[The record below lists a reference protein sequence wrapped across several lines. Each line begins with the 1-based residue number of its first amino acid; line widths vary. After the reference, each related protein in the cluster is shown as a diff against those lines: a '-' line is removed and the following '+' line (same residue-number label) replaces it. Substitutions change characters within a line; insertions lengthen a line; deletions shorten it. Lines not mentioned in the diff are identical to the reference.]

1 MAQNNGW
8 GGRFVVEDM
17 APEDIVTP
25 EDFTDE
31 QVMIGAAARAFLEG
45 EIRPRDAEIEALD
58 YKLTVELMRKAGEL
72 GLLGA
77 DVPEAYGGLGL
88 DKVSS
93 TLLAETLAEA
103 SSFALSVGAHVGIG
117 TLPIV
122 FFGTPEQKAKY
133 LPDLAAGTKIAA
145 YCLTEPSSGS
155 DALGAK
161 TKARLNAEGTHYV
174 LNGSKLYIT
183 NSGFADVFIVY
194 AKVNGDHFTAFIVE
208 RGLPGFSIGPEEHK
222 MGIKGSSTC
231 PIFFDDTPVPVE
243 NVLGEVG
250 KGHLIAFNILNI
262 GRFKLAAACV
272 GGAKETVGLAAKY
285 ANGRKQFGRPIASFP
300 LIGAKLAD
308 MNIAAFVTESMVYR
322 TAGWIDET
330 LKNAEA
336 EGGGAASEA
345 GARAAKAISEYA
357 LECSINKVF
366 ATEALDYAADE
377 AVQIHG
383 GYGYIKEYKVERIYR
398 DSRINRIFEGTNE
411 INRML
416 IPGTLMK
423 KALKGELPLLRKA
436 RALQAELLQPMP
448 LPSFDEPLSKETY
461 RIAQAKRTFLAVGGL
476 AVQKYGL
483 ALEQQQEVLVL
494 LADMMIQTFA
504 MESASLRTRKML
516 RKAGADPAA
525 ATRARNAVEMTV
537 VFVQE
542 AMERVERYAK
552 TALAAVETGD
562 ALQTQLAV
570 LKKLMRAPLDDTIML
585 KRSIAAR
592 VIRSQQYTL

>member
-1 MAQNNGW
+1 MAQNNRW

-17 APEDIVTP
+17 SPSAIVTP
-25 EDFTDE
+25 EDFTEE
-31 QVMIGAAARAFLEG
+31 QRMIADAARAFLVG

-58 YKLTVELMRKAGEL
+58 YKLTVELMQKAGEL

-122 FFGTPEQKAKY
+122 FFGSQAQKEKY
-133 LPDLAAGTKIAA
+133 LPDLAVGKKIAA
-145 YCLTEPSSGS
+145 YCLTEPASGS
-155 DALGAK
+155 DALGAR
-161 TKARLNAEGTHYV
+161 TTARLTPDGKHYI

-183 NSGFADVFIVY
+183 NSGFADLFIVY

-231 PIFFDDTPVPVE
+231 PIFFDDTPVPVG

-272 GGAKETVGLAAKY
+272 GGAKETIGLAVKY
-285 ANGRKQFGRPIASFP
+285 ANTRKQFGRAIASFP

-308 MNIAAFVTESMVYR
+308 MNIATYVLESMVYR
-322 TAGWIDET
+322 TAGWIDEM
-330 LKNAEA
+330 LKESEV
-336 EGGGAASEA
+336 EGSASEGADA
-345 GARAAKAISEYA
+345 GMIAAKAISEYA

-366 ATEALDYAADE
+366 ATEVLDYVADE
-377 AVQIHG
+377 GVQIHG
-383 GYGYIKEYKVERIYR
+383 GYGYIKDYKVERIYR

-448 LPSFDEPLSKETY
+448 LPLFDEPLSKETF
-461 RIAQAKRTFLAVGGL
+461 RIQQGKKIFLAVGGM

-483 ALEQQQEVLVL
+483 ALEQQQEVLCL
-494 LADMMIQTFA
+494 LADMMIQVFA
-504 MESASLRTRKML
+504 MESANLRTRKML
-516 RKAGADPAA
+516 LRGDSASAA
-525 ATRARNAVEMTV
+525 ATQNAIDMTV

-542 AMERVERYAK
+542 AMERIERYAK
-552 TALAAVETGD
+552 TTLAALEEGD

-570 LKKLMRAPLDDTIML
+570 MKKLTRSPLVDTISL
-585 KRSIAAR
+585 KRGIAAR

>member
-1 MAQNNGW
+1 MAQNNRW
-8 GGRFVVEDM
+8 GGRFVVEDIT
-17 APEDIVTP
+17 PEAIVTP

-31 QVMIGAAARAFLEG
+31 QRMIADAARAFLAG
-45 EIRPRDAEIEALD
+45 EVRPRDAEIEALN
-58 YKLTVELMRKAGEL
+58 YELTTQLLRKAGDL

-93 TLLAETLAEA
+93 TLLAETFSEA
-103 SSFALSVGAHVGIG
+103 SSFALSIGAHVGIG

-122 FFGTPEQKAKY
+122 FFGTPEQKQRY
-133 LPDLAAGTKIAA
+133 LPDLATAKLIAA
-145 YCLTEPSSGS
+145 YCLTEPASGS
-155 DALGAK
+155 DALGAR
-161 TKARLNAEGTHYV
+161 TTARLSPDGKHYI

-208 RGLPGFSIGPEEHK
+208 RGYSGFSIGPEEHK

-231 PIFFDDTPVPVE
+231 PIFFEDTPVPVE
-243 NVLGEVG
+243 NVLGEIG

-262 GRFKLAAACV
+262 GRFKLAAGCV
-272 GGAKETVGLAAKY
+272 GGAKETIGLASKY
-285 ANGRKQFGRPIASFP
+285 ANQRKQFGRSISSFP

-308 MNIAAFVTESMVYR
+308 MNIATYVLESMVYR
-322 TAGWIDET
+322 TAGWIDALLQES
-330 LKNAEA
+330 EA
-336 EGGGAASEA
+336 EGGSDENA

-366 ATEALDYAADE
+366 ATEVLDYVADE
-377 AVQIHG
+377 GVQIHG
-383 GYGYIKEYKVERIYR
+383 GYGYIRDYKVERIYR

-461 RIAQAKRTFLAVGGL
+461 RIQQSKKIFLAVGGL

-483 ALEQQQEVLVL
+483 ALEQQQEVLCL
-494 LADMMIQTFA
+494 LADMMIQVFA
-504 MESASLRTRKML
+504 MESANLRTRKML
-516 RKAGADPAA
+516 QKADPAA
-525 ATRARNAVEMTV
+525 AARIKNATEMTV

-542 AMERVERYAK
+542 AMERIERYAK
-552 TALAAVETGD
+552 TALSALEEGD
-562 ALQTQLAV
+562 SLQTQLSV
-570 LKKLMRAPLDDTIML
+570 LKKLTRAPLSDTIAL
-585 KRSIAAR
+585 KRGIAAR
-592 VIRSQQYTL
+592 VIRSEQYTL

>member
-1 MAQNNGW
+1 MAQNNRW

-17 APEDIVTP
+17 SPSAIVTP

-31 QVMIGAAARAFLEG
+31 QRMIADAARAFLVG

-58 YKLTVELMRKAGEL
+58 YKLTVELMQKAGDL

-93 TLLAETLAEA
+93 TLLAETLSEA

-122 FFGTPEQKAKY
+122 FFGSQAQKEKY
-133 LPDLAAGTKIAA
+133 LPDLATGKKIAA
-145 YCLTEPSSGS
+145 YCLTEPASGS
-155 DALGAK
+155 DALGAR
-161 TKARLNAEGTHYV
+161 TTARLTPDGKHYI

-183 NSGFADVFIVY
+183 NSGFADLFIVY

-231 PIFFDDTPVPVE
+231 PIFFDDTPVPAG

-250 KGHLIAFNILNI
+250 KGHIIAFNILNI

-272 GGAKETVGLAAKY
+272 GGAKETIGLAVKY
-285 ANGRKQFGRPIASFP
+285 ANTRKQFGRAIASFP

-308 MNIAAFVTESMVYR
+308 MNIATYVLESMVYR
-322 TAGWIDET
+322 TAGWIDEM
-330 LKNAEA
+330 LKETESAGSD
-336 EGGGAASEA
+336 EGADPGAI
-345 GARAAKAISEYA
+345 AAKAISEYA

-366 ATEALDYAADE
+366 ATEVLDYVADE
-377 AVQIHG
+377 GVQIHG
-383 GYGYIKEYKVERIYR
+383 GYGYIKDYKVERIYR

-448 LPSFDEPLSKETY
+448 LPLFDEPLSKETF
-461 RIAQAKRTFLAVGGL
+461 RIQQGKKIFLAVGGM

-483 ALEQQQEVLVL
+483 ALEQQQEVLCL
-494 LADMMIQTFA
+494 LADMMIQVFA
-504 MESASLRTRKML
+504 MESANLRTRKML
-516 RKAGADPAA
+516 LRGDSASAA
-525 ATRARNAVEMTV
+525 ATQNAIDMTV

-542 AMERVERYAK
+542 AMERIERYAK
-552 TALAAVETGD
+552 TTLAALEEGD

-570 LKKLMRAPLDDTIML
+570 MKKLTRSPLVDTISL
-585 KRSIAAR
+585 KRGIAAR